1 MDPSLFLTC
10 TTVPSP
16 LQLSAGSAV
25 RLLCACTALGAR
37 PPSSDAV
44 HLVSEQL
51 VGKASALLPVELH
64 LLSSLLGGRI
74 ACAPVEGQL
83 LPPSA
88 TTSSLDESVNAAR
101 THLPEEEAAPLDGP
115 PLPSDAAACS
125 RYWADGARLAFVQGL
140 SRVPAQQLVSLASM
154 RVSIIPLSDQGGAE
168 GPFGARWGAAV
179 EAATL
184 LKLSPAAAPTYGGM
198 SAATRA
204 TLLGCLLRSRRRPS
218 QSWLEAW

>member
-88 TTSSLDESVNAAR
+88 TTSSLDESVNAAA
-101 THLPEEEAAPLDGP
+101 THLSEEEAPPLDGP
-115 PLPSDAAACS
+115 VLPSDAAACS
-125 RYWADGARLAFVQGL
+125 RYWADGVRLAFVQGL

-154 RVSIIPLSDQGGAE
+154 RVGIPLSSQGGAE

-204 TLLGCLLRSRRRPS
+204 SLLGCLLRSRRRPS
-218 QSWLEAW
+218 QAWLEGW